1 MNKSFKISDQEYQLY
16 IKYFNLI
23 KNEKLLHSANTRIE
37 NYVNSNTMKYMDYFL
52 NSCLQSYFDIFFLDF
67 LSKFFFRR
75 SIIRLKLNMILA
87 LQEADYDNFNKMINI
102 WNYGESFTYFK
113 DYWLMLTR
121 DHGRVIKA
129 KKKNII
135 IEGVFENI
143 DDKGNLILR
152 VGSKKEI
159 IDTGE
164 IFS

>member
-23 KNEKLLHSANTRIE
+23 KNEKLLRSANTRIE

-87 LQEADYDNFNKMINI
+87 LQEADYDNFNQMINSA
-102 WNYGESFTYFK
+102 N
-113 DYWLMLTR
+113 
-121 DHGRVIKA
+121 IK
-129 KKKNII
+129 II
-135 IEGVFENI
+135 ILDIFKFVIILLTFPFWLLYKFFI
-143 DDKGNLILR
+143 IKLNL
-152 VGSKKEI
+152 VSKNV
-159 IDTGE
+159 
-164 IFS
+164 

>member
-1 MNKSFKISDQEYQLY
+1 
-16 IKYFNLI
+16 
-23 KNEKLLHSANTRIE
+23 
-37 NYVNSNTMKYMDYFL
+37 
-52 NSCLQSYFDIFFLDF
+52 
-67 LSKFFFRR
+67 
-75 SIIRLKLNMILA
+75 
-87 LQEADYDNFNKMINI
+87 
-102 WNYGESFTYFK
+102 
-113 DYWLMLTR
+113 MLTR

-129 KKKNII
+129 KKKNIM

>member
-16 IKYFNLI
+16 IKYLNLI

-87 LQEADYDNFNKMINI
+87 LQEADYDNFNKMINSA
-102 WNYGESFTYFK
+102 N
-113 DYWLMLTR
+113 
-121 DHGRVIKA
+121 IK
-129 KKKNII
+129 II
-135 IEGVFENI
+135 ILDIFKFIIVLLTFPI
-143 DDKGNLILR
+143 WLVYKFFIIKLNL
-152 VGSKKEI
+152 VSKNV
-159 IDTGE
+159 
-164 IFS
+164 

>member
-1 MNKSFKISDQEYQLY
+1 MNKSFKISKKEYLFY

-87 LQEADYDNFNKMINI
+87 LQEADYDNFNKMINSA
-102 WNYGESFTYFK
+102 N
-113 DYWLMLTR
+113 
-121 DHGRVIKA
+121 IK
-129 KKKNII
+129 II
-135 IEGVFENI
+135 ILDIFKFIIVLLTFPI
-143 DDKGNLILR
+143 WLVYKFFIIKLNL
-152 VGSKKEI
+152 VSKNV
-159 IDTGE
+159 
-164 IFS
+164 

>member
-87 LQEADYDNFNKMINI
+87 LQEADYDNFNKMINSA
-102 WNYGESFTYFK
+102 N
-113 DYWLMLTR
+113 
-121 DHGRVIKA
+121 IK
-129 KKKNII
+129 II
-135 IEGVFENI
+135 ILDIF
-143 DDKGNLILR
+143 KF
-152 VGSKKEI
+152 I
-159 IDTGE
+159 IVLLTFPIWLVYKFFI
-164 IFS
+164 IFCECVTQ

>member
-1 MNKSFKISDQEYQLY
+1 MKKSSAGILLESVFIEDKFY
-16 IKYFNLI
+16 LI
-23 KNEKLLHSANTRIE
+23 VGFGINVRYTHDKNEA
-37 NYVNSNTMKYMDYFL
+37 FF
-52 NSCLQSYFDIFFLDF
+52 SY
-67 LSKFFFRR
+67 
-75 SIIRLKLNMILA
+75 
-87 LQEADYDNFNKMINI
+87 LQEVQKNVTVEECLNKLIINFNKMINI

-129 KKKNII
+129 KKKNIT